1 MSNTNKNI
9 ENLITTSANFSAFN
23 QFFTTTSGDASG
35 GTGGTSSNYY
45 YYPAWNSW
53 GWYSSPPSKTE
64 QAYGIIRAL
73 MKTKLIKITTL
84 NKFFEV
90 MDEIVKEI

>member
-1 MSNTNKNI
+1 MDTNQNI
-9 ENLITTSANFSAFN
+9 ENLITNSSNFSAFN
-23 QFFTTTSGDASG
+23 QSFTTTIGDGPADSI
-35 GTGGTSSNYY
+35 GTTSSYY
-45 YYPAWNSW
+45 YYPGWNNW
-53 GWYSSPPSKTE
+53 GWYSNPPSKTE

-90 MDEIVKEI
+90 MDEIVKII

>member
-1 MSNTNKNI
+1 MNTNQNI
-9 ENLITTSANFSAFN
+9 ENLITNSSNFSAFN
-23 QFFTTTSGDASG
+23 ESFTTTSGEAFGGSSG
-35 GTGGTSSNYY
+35 TANYY
-45 YYPAWNSW
+45 YYPAWSGW

-90 MDEIVKEI
+90 MDEIVKII